1 MLIFICILHSRKTDL
16 NGQNNSHVYHVCIWI
31 INLYVFNSRWLIAD
45 RITGT
50 RGATLIGAI
59 LIIIGHIC
67 LSLPFAMVGLFT
79 SMFFIIVGSGLMKPN
94 ISNIVGR
101 LYPENDVRMDAGFVI
116 FYMSVNM
123 GRFTNY
129 FTTLY

>member
-1 MLIFICILHSRKTDL
+1 
-16 NGQNNSHVYHVCIWI
+16 
-31 INLYVFNSRWLIAD
+31 
-45 RITGT
+45 
-50 RGATLIGAI
+50 
-59 LIIIGHIC
+59 
-67 LSLPFAMVGLFT
+67 MVGLFT

-123 GRFTNY
+123 GAPVSPIILQHYIDIRNFHGGFLIAAIGMALGLVWYLLFNRK
-129 FTTLY
+129 L